1 MTTEEGVYY
10 LYNAILSVIA
20 LGKPLKLVISI
31 TTNKDLN
38 LILNLLHLAKELYHI
53 DSEVI
58 LRDKPL
64 SQFQHIELLTQEQP
78 LSDNDWVIFLDDDD
92 MLLPHI
98 LDFLSPN
105 INGFVGYQFIP
116 LDKETEEILP
126 GSINLSYKD
135 LLPFIRTNISRM
147 IFADDFSGT
156 TIRFGYLK
164 KFFESATWR
173 RTKTPTSKSH
183 TSTSEL
189 HTKMSELEARISQI
203 IEPLSDT
210 KLMSFL
216 EKEVPNTPK
225 LYEDPSIMPFVYH
238 RIKGHP
244 SLWQLQTGIY

>member
-1 MTTEEGVYY
+1 M
-10 LYNAILSVIA
+10 
-20 LGKPLKLVISI
+20 
-31 TTNKDLN
+31 
-38 LILNLLHLAKELYHI
+38 H
-53 DSEVI
+53 
-58 LRDKPL
+58 
-64 SQFQHIELLTQEQP
+64 
-78 LSDNDWVIFLDDDD
+78 
-92 MLLPHI
+92 LPHI

-116 LDKETEEILP
+116 LDKETEDILP